1 MIRDGK
7 ERIMTEIKRSIYIL
21 VFSMALII
29 FLPMLRSADNISVNI
44 PGIDL
49 SQSLMSSPLLGI
61 GVKADSNIS
70 SDVVSI
76 HRLSENDLCLSLPS
90 LEADTPIEAL
100 SQVPY
105 SMLYNIA
112 VTDTLLPVEISE
124 KEREMIAATVQ
135 LEVLGKYSRADQFER
150 PDLKYYEMLAVA
162 QIVRNRLESEIF
174 PNDIKTV
181 ICDSRYTKNGLVY
194 QFSTSP
200 YLRTTSPT
208 ELAYA
213 AVDEVFGDGI
223 SVLPDDYYYFC
234 ATWRE
239 NRFEI
244 NNRPVLRFLGSVG
257 EYDKIVAD
265 ATTFYAGVTMQ
276 ENINAGYV
284 F

>member
-1 MIRDGK
+1 
-7 ERIMTEIKRSIYIL
+7 MTEIKRSIYIL

>member
-1 MIRDGK
+1 
-7 ERIMTEIKRSIYIL
+7 MTEIKRSLYIL

-29 FLPMLRSADNISVNI
+29 FLPLLRSADSLSVYV
-44 PGIDL
+44 PGVDL

-61 GVKADSNIS
+61 GVKADSNIA

-76 HRLSENDLCLSLPS
+76 HELSENDFCLCLPALQ
-90 LEADTPIEAL
+90 ADKPIAAL
-100 SQVPY
+100 SHVPH

-112 VTDTLLPVEISE
+112 LTNTVLPVEISE
-124 KEREMIAATVQ
+124 KEREMIAATIQ

-162 QIVRNRLESEIF
+162 QIVRNRLVSDIF
-174 PNDIKTV
+174 PDDIKTV
-181 ICDSRYTKNGLVY
+181 ICDSRYTQNGLVY

-200 YLRTTSPT
+200 YLRGTNPT

-213 AVDEVFGDGI
+213 AVDEVFGDGV

-244 NNRPVLRFLGSVG
+244 NNRSVLRFLGNVG

-265 ATTFYAGVTMQ
+265 ATTFYAGITMQ

>member
-1 MIRDGK
+1 MIKDGK
-7 ERIMTEIKRSIYIL
+7 ERIMTEIKRSLYIL
-21 VFSMALII
+21 VFSMALIV
-29 FLPMLRSADNISVNI
+29 FLPMLRSADSISVYV
-44 PGIDL
+44 PGVDL
-49 SQSLMSSPLLGI
+49 SQPFVSSTLFGI
-61 GVKADSNIS
+61 GVKADSNIA
-70 SDVVSI
+70 SDVLSI
-76 HRLSENDLCLSLPS
+76 HELSENDACLSLPN
-90 LEADTPIEAL
+90 LQADKPVEAL
-100 SQVPY
+100 AHMPQ

-112 VTDTLLPVEISE
+112 VTDTLLPVEITE

-135 LEVLGKYSRADQFER
+135 LEVLGKYSRADQFAR

-162 QIVRNRLESEIF
+162 QIVRNRLVSDIF
-174 PNDIKTV
+174 PDDINTV

-200 YLRTTSPT
+200 YLRMTSPT

-244 NNRPVLRFLGSVG
+244 NNRPVLRFLGTVG

-265 ATTFYAGVTMQ
+265 ATTFYAGITMQ